1 MAVPGGGEGGIDTLL
16 TPISPEIPVGT
27 PLFDLFRVY
36 SAVSPYGLIK
46 EFRPNAIE
54 NFKEDIEGNTTIDVI
69 VPEEIATELLNGG
82 WHGSF
87 SFIISLV
94 SNVMIHRVWDRAVT
108 EAGSRF
114 SSYIYD
120 SYYVKNIK
128 QEQDSRNYRLTC
140 VGLKSYLAKRLAI
153 PAGRDNVNG
162 VVTIPD
168 GSQTAKPI
176 PASHMLK
183 YTNRT
188 SKGIITSLI
197 TETKILQ
204 DIPVG
209 WTTSFLTGTATRTY
223 LLKDFLSIEEAIDNL
238 LDDDIGPSQ
247 IVFDGGFGSR
257 DAPAFIFE
265 AQGYEKGYPNT
276 ILSTRS
282 AEMFKPV
289 IEEVEYDV
297 VNNIWTVG
305 NASDGNMLIGH
316 KVQTGSTSNILLQ
329 EVDTQRNDV
338 RTSSLLLSYTLGII
352 QKSGQSIRTMSLP
365 TGMTQRMLLAFVGNY
380 VTIKAPEEP
389 SIDGTSWTIVSRT
402 LNMETKRIEFDMVE
416 IQMVEEE

>member
-1 MAVPGGGEGGIDTLL
+1 MAVPPVEGGGDSLL
-16 TPISPEIPVGT
+16 TPVSPDIPVGT

-36 SAVSPYGLIK
+36 SSVSPYGLIK

-69 VPEEIATELLNGG
+69 VSEEIATELLNGSWQG
-82 WHGSF
+82 PF
-87 SFIISLV
+87 SFIISLA
-94 SNVMIHRVWDRAVT
+94 SNVMIHRVWDRHIT
-108 EAGSRF
+108 EVGSRF

-128 QEQDSRNYRLTC
+128 QEQNSRNYRLTC
-140 VGLKSYLAKRLAI
+140 VGLKAYLAKRLAI
-153 PAGRDNVNG
+153 PAGRNTVDG

-168 GSQTAKPI
+168 GSQEAKPI
-176 PASHMLK
+176 AASQMLK
-183 YTNRT
+183 YTNRQA
-188 SKGIITSLI
+188 KGIITSLI
-197 TETKILQ
+197 TETKTLQ

-209 WTTSFLTGTATRTY
+209 WTANDLTGTATRTY

-247 IVFDGGFGSR
+247 IVFDGGAGGR
-257 DAPAFIFE
+257 DAPSFMF
-265 AQGYEKGYPNT
+265 QTDGYEKGYPYT
-276 ILSTRS
+276 TLSARS

-289 IEEVEYDV
+289 IEEVENDV

-305 NASDGNMLIGH
+305 NASDGNMLVGH
-316 KVQTGSTSNILLQ
+316 RVQSGSTSKILLQ
-329 EVDTQRNDV
+329 EVDTQRNDI
-338 RTSSLLLSYTLGII
+338 RTSSLLNSYTLGIL

-380 VTIKAPEEP
+380 ITIKAPEEP

-402 LNMETKRIEFDMVE
+402 LNMEAKQIEFDLVE
-416 IQMVEEE
+416 IQLVEEE